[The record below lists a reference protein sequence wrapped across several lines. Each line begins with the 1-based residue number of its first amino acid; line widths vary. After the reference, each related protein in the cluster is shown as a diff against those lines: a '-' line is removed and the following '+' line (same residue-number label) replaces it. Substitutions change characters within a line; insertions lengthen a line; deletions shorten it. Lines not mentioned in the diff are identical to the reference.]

1 MFLTALTSFS
11 LALLISHVWIRY
23 AKYIFTGLYSYL
35 AQHKIFNEYLRCY
48 ACVSF
53 WIFLFSY
60 FLISFI
66 SPGERFLFSVILS
79 SFSTLF
85 FTYHFE
91 TSKLF
96 SYFRDNFEVISI
108 VLLFIFV
115 FIVSFFVPIFAFAVI
130 SSFLV
135 VAVANWFLSFLNE
148 ENRA

>member
-1 MFLTALTSFS
+1 MFLTALASFS

-23 AKYIFTGLYSYL
+23 AKYIFAEFYSYL

-53 WIFLFSY
+53 WVFLFAY
-60 FLISFI
+60 FLLTFI
-66 SPGERFLFSVILS
+66 SPGERFLVGVILS
-79 SFSTLF
+79 SFSALA

-96 SYFRDNFEVISI
+96 SYFRNNFDVASI
-108 VLLFIFV
+108 VLLFVFV
-115 FIVSFFVPIFAFAVI
+115 FIASFFVPVFAFAII

-135 VAVANWFLSFLNE
+135 VVTANLFLLFLNE
-148 ENRA
+148 ENES